1 MSVRAV
7 LFAFGL
13 TVLAGLS
20 TGIGSALAFY
30 TKQTNKKFL
39 SAAWLL
45 RRRDDLCLHDR
56 SSSKHGHH
64 LSTLMDQ
71 QKGTGSRPRFLCWD
85 CNYRVH

>member
-20 TGIGSALAFY
+20 TGIGASGVY

-39 SAAWLL
+39 RCLGLSL
-45 RRRDDLCLHDR
+45 RDDLSHD
-56 SSSKHGHH
+56 
-64 LSTLMDQ
+64 
-71 QKGTGSRPRFLCWD
+71 
-85 CNYRVH
+85 